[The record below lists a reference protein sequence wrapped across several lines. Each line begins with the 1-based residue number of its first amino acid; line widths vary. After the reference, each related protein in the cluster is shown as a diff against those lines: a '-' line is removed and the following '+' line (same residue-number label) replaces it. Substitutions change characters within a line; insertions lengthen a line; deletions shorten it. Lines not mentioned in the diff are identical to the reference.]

1 MTFSDLQTWLV
12 CLSGYIAYRGL
23 QSTVTEWT
31 TQSYTTAT
39 RRKTRKGPGVQ
50 EETIKRSV

>member
-12 CLSGYIAYRGL
+12 CLSEYIAYRGL

-31 TQSYTTAT
+31 TQSYTTAM